1 MQITQN
7 DDGKHGLVRLQDG
20 DNSAGEM
27 KYTWAGPT
35 MFIIDS
41 THVDD
46 AYRGQNVGRTL
57 LDAVVA
63 FAREKNLKVI
73 PLCPFAKAQ
82 FDKDASLRDVL
93 REA

>member
-1 MQITQN
+1 MQISQN
-7 DDGKHGLVRLQDG
+7 DDGKHGLFRLQDG

-46 AYRGQNVGRTL
+46 AYRGQNVGRT
-57 LDAVVA
+57 
-63 FAREKNLKVI
+63 
-73 PLCPFAKAQ
+73 
-82 FDKDASLRDVL
+82 
-93 REA
+93 

>member
-7 DDGKHGLVRLQDG
+7 DDGKHGLFRLQDG

-41 THVDD
+41 THVDEWLD
-46 AYRGQNVGRTL
+46 QDEVDL
-57 LDAVVA
+57 LIDKIK
-63 FAREKNLKVI
+63 EKNDSKN
-73 PLCPFAKAQ
+73 
-82 FDKDASLRDVL
+82 
-93 REA
+93 

>member
-1 MQITQN
+1 MSIALPPRAAMPICGMADAKINPHYFINRLKEAHMQISQS
-7 DDGKHGLVRLQDG
+7 DDGKHGLFRLQDG

-46 AYRGQNVGRTL
+46 AYRGQCRRTL
-57 LDAVVA
+57 
-63 FAREKNLKVI
+63 
-73 PLCPFAKAQ
+73 
-82 FDKDASLRDVL
+82 
-93 REA
+93 